1 MDREEANRMIP
12 ASANSEMPP
21 AAIPLGSAR
30 PAWQFHTRSLLWL
43 MFTAAMTLAYARVY
57 GPWAMG
63 LVLAAPAAAVAIGCW
78 FGMMLG
84 RGQDAVYWAVVG
96 SLLGSTFAVQPQVQ
110 GLMFYGWPLLFC
122 VVGAFAATQPGMSR
136 VRLVLQCTA
145 AGLISVWLV
154 YATRLATNLDG
165 WVDIACGGLAGAA
178 MAGLVSVVDWLRTTY
193 RTSRDAW
200 AAGLVFAVI
209 AGNLWAAF
217 VTGRLSQ

>member
-1 MDREEANRMIP
+1 MDGEGEVRMIP
-12 ASANSEMPP
+12 ASADSGMPP
-21 AAIPLGSAR
+21 TAIAQVPAR
-30 PAWQFHTRSLLWL
+30 PAWQFRTSSLLWL
-43 MFTAAMTLAYARVY
+43 TFTAAMTLAYARLY

-63 LVLAAPAAAVAIGCW
+63 LVLAAPVAAIAVGCW
-78 FGMMLG
+78 FGVMLG
-84 RGQDAVYWAVVG
+84 RMQDAVYWAVVG

-110 GLMFYGWPLLFC
+110 GLMFYVWPLLFG
-122 VVGAFAATQPGMSR
+122 VVGAFAATQPSVSR
-136 VRLVLQCTA
+136 FRLILQCFA
-145 AGLISVWLV
+145 AGLLTVWLV

-178 MAGLVSVVDWLRTTY
+178 MAGLVGLVDWLRTTY

-217 VTGRLSQ
+217 VTGRLS